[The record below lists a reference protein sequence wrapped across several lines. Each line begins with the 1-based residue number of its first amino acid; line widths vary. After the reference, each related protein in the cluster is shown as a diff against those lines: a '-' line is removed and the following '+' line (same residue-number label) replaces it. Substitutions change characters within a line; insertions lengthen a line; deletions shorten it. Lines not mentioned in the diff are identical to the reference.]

1 MAFIRIRGARTH
13 NLKNVDLDL
22 PRGRLI
28 VVTGVS
34 GSGKSSLAFDTL
46 YAEGQRRYVESLSAQ
61 ARKFLDQ
68 LPRPEVDAIEGLSP
82 AIAIEQKTLSPS
94 PRSTVGTLTE
104 IHDYLRVLFARL
116 GTPYC
121 PEHPEEALT
130 HRSMSDFIESLL
142 HTLPQRRIAL
152 LSPLVLDTEPRAAL
166 ASLKAQGFTRIET
179 GGEFV
184 ELDGLQD
191 APSDAPR
198 LVIDRLRVREEA
210 RARLAD
216 SLELALKMGHG
227 RCFVRD
233 LDEGEEL
240 TFVVTPSCPRCGF
253 TAPALEP
260 QLFSFNHPAGACP
273 TCEGTGRRWELDAER
288 LPASERSLREGA
300 LPGLDL
306 GNAFSA
312 RLLEDLAAYYGFSL
326 DTPWSGLPEP
336 VRRVLLF
343 GSGEEPIPFRYPLDR
358 SRMVLKSHPF
368 EGWVSYLQRRHH
380 PEEERGRREKA
391 LDLPW
396 QERPCPTCGGSRL
409 QPFARAV
416 RVAGMSLPELT
427 ALPLSDCASAI
438 ERIATVCG
446 THPVAEMT
454 IGAIRSRLRFL
465 LQVGLSYLS
474 LDRASHT
481 LSGGEAQRIR
491 LASQVGSGLTG
502 VLYVLDEPSI
512 GLHPR
517 NQDDLLRTLE
527 EMRDLGNTV
536 VVVEHDEATI
546 RRADH
551 VVEVGPGAGRE
562 GGEILVSGSL
572 SALLASPRSRTAP
585 YLQRPLH
592 VPHRSL
598 PCEEDRPTLR
608 LQGCHAHNLQG
619 IDVEIPLGCLVVVT
633 GVSGSGKSSLV
644 EDTLV
649 PILRDHLSGRPC
661 RAPCTGASGLE
672 AIDKLIVVDQ
682 SPIGRTPRS
691 NPATYTGI
699 MDGLR
704 ELFAATPEAR
714 MRGYRAARFSFNLRG
729 GRCEVCEGE
738 GYRRIDLQFLPDVYL
753 PCEACSGK
761 RYNRETLE
769 IRYRGLNIHES
780 LSLTVEEAL
789 HPFGSHPTLRRKLE
803 ILQSLGLGYL
813 PLNQP
818 ATTLSGGEAQR
829 LKLAAELMRRDTGR
843 TLYVLDEPT
852 TGLHWVDVEQL
863 LTALFALRDRG
874 NTLVVIEHHLDVI
887 AHADWVIDLGPGAG
901 EAGGRI
907 VACGTPAAIAAHPD
921 SVTGRY
927 LAERIGSAR

>member
-22 PRGRLI
+22 PKHRLI
-28 VVTGVS
+28 VITGVS

-46 YAEGQRRYVESLSAQ
+46 YAEGQRRYVESLSTQ

-68 LPRPEVDAIEGLSP
+68 LPRPDVDAIEGLSP
-82 AIAIEQKTLSPS
+82 AIAIEQKTLTPS

-104 IHDYLRVLFARL
+104 IHDYLRLLFARL
-116 GTPYC
+116 GTPHC
-121 PEHPEEALT
+121 PEHPEVALT
-130 HRSMSDFIESLL
+130 HRSVSDFAEALL
-142 HTLPQRRIAL
+142 RTLPQRRIAL
-152 LSPLVLDTEPRAAL
+152 LSPLAIEGEAAAAL
-166 ASLKAQGFTRIET
+166 AALRAQGFTRLEVE
-179 GGEFV
+179 GEFV
-184 ELDGLQD
+184 ELDGLKELP
-191 APSDAPR
+191 AEPVR
-198 LVIDRLRVREEA
+198 LVIDRLRVRDEA

-227 RCFVRD
+227 RCLVRD
-233 LDEGEEL
+233 LDADEE
-240 TFVVTPSCPRCGF
+240 TVFSATPSCPRCGF

-273 TCEGTGRRWELDAER
+273 VCEGTGRQWTLDAER
-288 LPASERSLREGA
+288 LASGRRSLREGA
-300 LPGLDL
+300 LPGLDPA
-306 GNAFSA
+306 NPFAA
-312 RLLEDLAAYYGFSL
+312 RLLEDLAAHRGFSL
-326 DTPWSGLPEP
+326 DTPWEELPEE
-336 VRRVLLF
+336 VRRLLLY
-343 GSGEEPIPFRYPLDR
+343 GSNGEAIPFRYPLDR
-358 SRMVLKSHPF
+358 GRTVLQSHPF
-368 EGWVSYLQRRHH
+368 EGWISYLERHH
-380 PEEERGRREKA
+380 RPDEEGGRKGKGPE
-391 LDLPW
+391 LPW
-396 QERPCPTCGGSRL
+396 QELPCPACGGSRL
-409 QPFARAV
+409 QHFARAV
-416 RVAGMSLPELT
+416 RVAGMSLPQLT
-427 ALPLSDCASAI
+427 ALPLSACSVAI
-438 ERIATVCG
+438 ESIASTCG
-446 THPVAEMT
+446 AHPVAELT
-454 IGAIRSRLRFL
+454 LEAIRSRLRFL
-465 LQVGLSYLS
+465 LHVGLSYLT

-527 EMRDLGNTV
+527 ELRDLGNTV

-562 GGEILVSGSL
+562 GGEILVSGPL

-592 VPHRSL
+592 MPHRPL
-598 PCEEDRPTLR
+598 PPSEDGPALR

-619 IDVEIPLGCLVVVT
+619 IDVEIPLGRLVVVT

-644 EDTLV
+644 EETLV
-649 PILRDHLSGRPC
+649 PVVHDHLAGRPSH
-661 RAPCTGASGLE
+661 APCRSAAGLE
-672 AIDKLIVVDQ
+672 TIDKLVLVDQ
-682 SPIGRTPRS
+682 TPIGRTPRS

-699 MDGLR
+699 MDGMR

-714 MRGYRAARFSFNLRG
+714 ARGYRAARFSFNLKG

-738 GYRRIDLQFLPDVYL
+738 GYRRVDLQFLPDVYL
-753 PCEACSGK
+753 PCESCGGK

-769 IRYRGLNIHES
+769 IRYRGLNIAEA

-789 HPFGSHPTLRRKLE
+789 HPFGSHPALRRKLE
-803 ILQSLGLGYL
+803 TLHALGLGYL
-813 PLNQP
+813 PLDQS

-829 LKLAAELMRRDTGR
+829 LKLAAELMRRDTGH

-852 TGLHWVDVEQL
+852 TGLHWVDVEKL

-874 NTLVVIEHHLDVI
+874 NTVVVIEHQPDVI

-901 EAGGRI
+901 EEGGRI
-907 VACGTPAAIAAHPD
+907 VACGTPEAIARHPD
-921 SVTGRY
+921 SATGKY
-927 LAERIGSAR
+927 LADRIGSA

>member
-22 PRGRLI
+22 PQHRLI
-28 VVTGVS
+28 VITGVS

-46 YAEGQRRYVESLSAQ
+46 YAEGQRRYVESLSTQ

-82 AIAIEQKTLSPS
+82 AIAIEQKTLTPS

-116 GTPYC
+116 GTPHC

-130 HRSMSDFIESLL
+130 HRPVSELVEELSR
-142 HTLPQRRIAL
+142 TLAGRRIAL
-152 LSPLVLDTEPRAAL
+152 LAPVAIEGEAGGTLVAL
-166 ASLKAQGFTRIET
+166 RAQGFTRLEA
-179 GGEFV
+179 GGEFI
-184 ELDGLQD
+184 ELDGLKE
-191 APSDAPR
+191 APAGPLR
-198 LVIDRLRVREEA
+198 LVIDRIRVRGEA

-227 RCFVRD
+227 RCIVRN
-233 LDEGEEL
+233 LDAGEEL
-240 TFVVTPSCPRCGF
+240 VFSATPSCPRCGF

-260 QLFSFNHPAGACP
+260 QCFSFNHPAGACP
-273 TCEGTGRRWELDAER
+273 ACEGTGRQWRLDTDR
-288 LPASERSLREGA
+288 LPAGARSLREGA
-300 LPGLDL
+300 LPGLDAD
-306 GNAFSA
+306 NAFSA
-312 RLLEDLAAYYGFSL
+312 RLLEDLAAHYGFSL
-326 DTPWSGLPEP
+326 DTPWQELPEP

-343 GSGEEPIPFRYPLDR
+343 GSGGEAIYFRYPLDGGR
-358 SRMVLKSHPF
+358 TVSQSHPF
-368 EGWVSYLQRRHH
+368 EGWIPYLERRHR
-380 PEEERGRREKA
+380 PDEDRARKEKK

-396 QERPCPTCGGSRL
+396 QDLPCPACSGSRL

-427 ALPLSDCASAI
+427 ALPLSGCAAAI
-438 ERIATVCG
+438 EKISAACAA
-446 THPVAEMT
+446 HPVAELT
-454 IGAIRSRLRFL
+454 LGAIRSRLRFL
-465 LQVGLSYLS
+465 LQVGLAYLT

-512 GLHPR
+512 GLHPC

-527 EMRDLGNTV
+527 ELRDLGNTV
-536 VVVEHDEATI
+536 VVVEHDEAAI

-551 VVEVGPGAGRE
+551 VVEIGPGAGRE
-562 GGEILVSGSL
+562 GGEILVSGPL
-572 SALLASPRSRTAP
+572 PALLASPRSRTAP
-585 YLQRPLH
+585 YLKRPLQ
-592 VPHRSL
+592 VAHRPL
-598 PCEEDRPTLR
+598 PLREGEPMLR
-608 LQGCHAHNLQG
+608 LYGCRAHNLQG
-619 IDVEIPLGCLVVVT
+619 IDVEIPLGRLVVVT

-644 EDTLV
+644 EETLV
-649 PILRDHLSGRPC
+649 PAVLGHLTGRPY
-661 RAPCTGASGLE
+661 RAPCDRVAGIE
-672 AIDKLIVVDQ
+672 AIDKLIRVDQ

-699 MDGLR
+699 MDGVR

-714 MRGYRAARFSFNLRG
+714 ARGYRAARFSFNVKG

-753 PCEACSGK
+753 PCEACGGK

-769 IRYRGLNIHES
+769 IRYRGLNIHEA

-789 HPFGSHPTLRRKLE
+789 HPFGSHPALRRKLE
-803 ILQSLGLGYL
+803 TLRELGLGYL

-818 ATTLSGGEAQR
+818 ATALSGGEAQR
-829 LKLAAELMRRDTGR
+829 LKLAAELMRRDTGH

-852 TGLHWVDVEQL
+852 TGLHWADVEKL

-874 NTLVVIEHHLDVI
+874 NTVVVIEHQLDVI

-901 EAGGRI
+901 ADGGRI
-907 VACGTPAAIAAHPD
+907 VACGTPETIAHHPD
-921 SVTGRY
+921 SATGRY
-927 LAERIGSAR
+927 LAGRLAQG